1 MLESNQMTLIEDK
14 KLGLE
19 YHIHQSIEA
28 GIELLGHEVKSVKA
42 KLGGCAGARVVAR
55 GGEAFVLNLYIPAY
69 QPKNNEKGYDEFRTR
84 RLLLHKK
91 EIIDI
96 YDAEHTQGLTALV
109 KRLYLKGRQ
118 IKCEIVIVSKLKKH
132 DKREKEKE
140 KNWRNE

>member
-1 MLESNQMTLIEDK
+1 MTLIEDK
-14 KLGLE
+14 KLHLE
-19 YHIHQSIEA
+19 YQIHEHFEA

-42 KLGGCAGARVVAR
+42 KLGGVAGARVVAR
-55 GGEAFVLNLYIPAY
+55 GGEAYVLNLYIPAY

-91 EIIDI
+91 EIAQI
-96 YDAEHTQGLTALV
+96 YETEQIKGLTTLV

-118 IKCEIVIVSKLKKH
+118 IKCEVVIVSKLKKH

-140 KNWRNE
+140 KNWRNDRE